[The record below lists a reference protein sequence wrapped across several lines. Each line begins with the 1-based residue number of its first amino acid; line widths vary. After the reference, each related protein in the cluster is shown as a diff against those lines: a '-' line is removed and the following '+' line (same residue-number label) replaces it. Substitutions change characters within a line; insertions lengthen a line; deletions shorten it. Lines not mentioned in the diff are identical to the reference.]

1 MASQQEKKQLDER
14 AKKGETVVPGGTGGK
29 SFEAQQHLAE
39 GLIYLFFIPWLWRSR
54 GGNTRKEQLGS
65 EGYQQ
70 MGRKG
75 GHSTR
80 DKTDEEDAEDE
91 SSCVL
96 ELANPLP
103 LIVQIASEKEQ
114 RKNNE

>member
-14 AKKGETVVPGGTGGK
+14 AKKGETVVQGGTGGK

-39 GLIYLFFIPWLWRSR
+39 GGSR
-54 GGNTRKEQLGS
+54 GGNTRKEQLGT

-75 GHSTR
+75 GTR
-80 DKTDEEDAEDE
+80 TGKAGGEDDEDE
-91 SSCVL
+91 GEEMDEPTS
-96 ELANPLP
+96 
-103 LIVQIASEKEQ
+103 
-114 RKNNE
+114 RTRT

>member
-39 GLIYLFFIPWLWRSR
+39 GRSR

-75 GHSTR
+75 GSTP
-80 DKTDEEDAEDE
+80 DKTDKEDAEDE
-91 SSCVL
+91 SST
-96 ELANPLP
+96 
-103 LIVQIASEKEQ
+103 
-114 RKNNE
+114 RT